1 MDTDPNAQP
10 AVKTVNSALPVGL
23 LLAVTAVWGATF
35 VMVQDVVQEMPVF
48 PFLFW
53 RFGIAGLALA
63 LLRPT
68 ALTHLSKTDLKHGVL
83 LGLMLAVGY
92 SAQTIGL
99 QHTSAT
105 VAGFI
110 TGMFVVF
117 TPLVAAVALKKRITS
132 TTWFAVGLA
141 TVGLALMSLNGL
153 SIGFGEA
160 IMLVCALAFA
170 AQLVFL
176 GEWTST
182 ERAYGLTVVQL
193 LVVAAVAGFASMF
206 DGGPEL
212 PQTTN
217 AWAATIFLALVATAA
232 AYLIQAWAQAH
243 ISPTRAAIVLTMEPV
258 FAGIFGVALAGDEIT
273 LRMTVGGVL
282 ILAAMYVIELTPR
295 SVEMEPSPHP

>member
-1 MDTDPNAQP
+1 MDTAPNAKP
-10 AVKTVNSALPVGL
+10 TASNVNSALPVGL
-23 LLAVTAVWGATF
+23 LLAVTVVWGATF

-48 PFLFW
+48 AFLFW
-53 RFGIAGLALA
+53 RFGIAGLGLA

-68 ALTHLSKTDLKHGVL
+68 ALTRLSATDFKHAVL

-92 SAQTIGL
+92 TAQTIGL
-99 QHTSAT
+99 KFTSAT

-110 TGMFVVF
+110 TGMFVIF
-117 TPLVAAVALKKRITS
+117 TPLVAAVALKKQITS

-141 TVGLALMSLNGL
+141 TIGLALLSLTGF
-153 SIGFGEA
+153 SIGFGEL

-193 LVVAAVAGFASMF
+193 LVVAAVSGFVSLF
-206 DGGPEL
+206 DGGPQL

-243 ISPTRAAIVLTMEPV
+243 IAPTRAAIILTMEPV

-273 LRMTVGGVL
+273 LRMAAGGVL
-282 ILAAMYVIELTPR
+282 ILAAMYVIELAPR
-295 SVEMEPSPHP
+295 SVQIESSPHP

>member
-1 MDTDPNAQP
+1 MTTTPNEQNTTKSVNP
-10 AVKTVNSALPVGL
+10 AWPVGL
-23 LLAVTAVWGATF
+23 LLAVTAVWGGTF
-35 VMVQDVVQEMPVF
+35 VLVQDVIQEMPVF
-48 PFLFW
+48 AFLFW

-68 ALTHLSKTDLKHGVL
+68 ALTRLNTTDLKHGVL
-83 LGLMLAVGY
+83 LGLMLAAGY
-92 SAQTIGL
+92 TAQTIGL
-99 QHTSAT
+99 KHTSAT

-117 TPLVAAVALKKRITS
+117 TPLVAAVALKKRITP

-141 TVGLALMSLNGL
+141 TFGLALMSFNGF
-153 SIGFGEA
+153 SIGFGEL
-160 IMLVCALAFA
+160 IMIVCALAFA

-193 LVVAAVAGFASMF
+193 LIVAAVSGIASLF

-212 PQTTN
+212 PPTTN
-217 AWAATIFLALVATAA
+217 AWVATIFLALVATAA

-243 ISPTRAAIVLTMEPV
+243 ITPTRAAIILTMEPV
-258 FAGIFGVALAGDEIT
+258 FAGIFGVALAGDVIT
-273 LRMTVGGVL
+273 LRMAVGGIF
-282 ILAAMYVIELTPR
+282 ILAAMYVIELSAKP
-295 SVEMEPSPHP
+295 VEIEPSPHP

>member
-1 MDTDPNAQP
+1 MDSNPNNQSTT
-10 AVKTVNSALPVGL
+10 KQINGALPVGL

-35 VMVQDVVQEMPVF
+35 VMVQDVVQEMPVYA
-48 PFLFW
+48 FLFW

-63 LLRPT
+63 LLNPKS
-68 ALTHLSKTDLKHGVL
+68 LTRLSPTDLKHGVL

-92 SAQTIGL
+92 TAQTIGL

-117 TPLVAAVALKKRITS
+117 TPLVAAVALKKRITA

-141 TVGLALMSLNGL
+141 TVGLALLSLSGF
-153 SIGFGEA
+153 SIGFGEL

-182 ERAYGLTVVQL
+182 DRAYGLTVVQL
-193 LVVAAVAGFASMF
+193 LVVAALTGFASLF
-206 DGGPEL
+206 DGGPVP
-212 PQTTN
+212 PQSTN
-217 AWAATIFLALVATAA
+217 AWVATIFLALVATAA

-243 ISPTRAAIVLTMEPV
+243 ISPTRAAIILTMEPV
-258 FAGIFGVALAGDEIT
+258 FAGFFGVTLAGDEIT
-273 LRMTVGGVL
+273 LRMGVGALL

-295 SVEMEPSPHP
+295 AAKIEPSPHP

>member
-1 MDTDPNAQP
+1 MDTNSRTQP
-10 AVKTVNSALPVGL
+10 AVKSVNSALPVGL

-48 PFLFW
+48 AFLFW

-68 ALTHLSKTDLKHGVL
+68 ALTRLNSTDLKHGVL
-83 LGLMLAVGY
+83 LGLMLAAGY
-92 SAQTIGL
+92 TAQTIGL
-99 QHTSAT
+99 KHTSAT

-141 TVGLALMSLNGL
+141 TVGLALMSLDGF
-153 SIGFGEA
+153 SIGFGEL

-193 LVVAAVAGFASMF
+193 LVVAAVAGFASLF

-217 AWAATIFLALVATAA
+217 AWIATIFLALVATAA

-243 ISPTRAAIVLTMEPV
+243 ITPTRAAIILTMEPV
-258 FAGIFGVALAGDEIT
+258 FAGIFGVALAGNEIT
-273 LRMTVGGVL
+273 LRMAAGGLL
-282 ILAAMYVIELTPR
+282 ILAAMYVIELAPK
-295 SVEMEPSPHP
+295 SVEIEPSPHP